1 MKSNPLCGAFKLVL
15 VDFRAVAG
23 LKKYFLYVP
32 CIFFLL
38 SLYLASYIILSRMA
52 PFALSG
58 EKQKSN
64 IPLLLRKRIKNF
76 MQRDHKNFYSGI
88 LLLEIGR

>member
-1 MKSNPLCGAFKLVL
+1 MVL
-15 VDFRAVAG
+15 VDFRAVAD
-23 LKKYFLYVP
+23 LKKHFLYVP
-32 CIFFLL
+32 CIFF
-38 SLYLASYIILSRMA
+38 SPFSVFGFVYHSSRMA
-52 PFALSG
+52 LFALSG

-76 MQRDHKNFYSGI
+76 MQRDYKNFYSGI